1 MRCLSVPHHSNLVS
15 IVARLHGLAGVCK
28 LTVECTSDTCTEEVS
43 YSEKEI
49 LNTMVRGL
57 FDEDTKEEVLSKS
70 PEMDLP
76 ATILFVEAREAGK
89 RSAGVLTDG
98 IMASSQINKV
108 GTQYKSNEQ
117 GFAVQKVK
125 KCSFCG
131 KTGHGERA
139 DKATRE
145 KSCEAYGVKC
155 RKCQQ
160 NNHFAKFCQSKPK
173 PTVTAKANRVG
184 IHRLNCRDRTEVDSL
199 KRLKNMK
206 PLGHEMFDYKIQK
219 FFRQT
224 PPEDAKINISIQ
236 VDSEEYIRHIPNY
249 PWCLTRHSM

>member
-1 MRCLSVPHHSNLVS
+1 MRRLSVPHHSNLVS
-15 IVARLHGLAGVCK
+15 IVALRSATQGRDERIRSYVARLRGLAGVCK
-28 LTVECTSDTCTEEVS
+28 LTLECTSDTCTEEVS
-43 YSEKEI
+43 YAEKEI

-89 RSAGVLTDG
+89 MLTDG

-108 GTQYKSNEQ
+108 GTQYKSTKQKVE
-117 GFAVQKVK
+117 VQKVE

-206 PLGHEMFDYKIQK
+206 PLGHEMFD
-219 FFRQT
+219 
-224 PPEDAKINISIQ
+224 E
-236 VDSEEYIRHIPNY
+236 
-249 PWCLTRHSM
+249 